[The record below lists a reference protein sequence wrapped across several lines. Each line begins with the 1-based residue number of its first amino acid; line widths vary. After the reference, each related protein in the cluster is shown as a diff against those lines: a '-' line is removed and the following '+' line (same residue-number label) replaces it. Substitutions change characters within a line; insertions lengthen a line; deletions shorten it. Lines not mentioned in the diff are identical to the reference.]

1 MPYIDASGRVVDKKP
16 FSWNPIHLAKAFFW
30 GVIALLFAFFG
41 SCLPKSKP
49 PTISGGIAPKRR
61 ITPADGSAHL
71 GASEGGA
78 AGGGGGGN
86 RPPRSNIKTVSS
98 FKPDPCVS
106 GG

>member
-30 GVIALLFAFFG
+30 GVMALLAAFFG
-41 SCLPKSKP
+41 SCLPKSK

-71 GASEGGA
+71 GANEGS
-78 AGGGGGGN
+78 GGGGN
-86 RPPRSNIKTVSS
+86 RPPRSNIKTVNS